1 MLNKI
6 DNKIQKLTYYSLV
19 ICLLIFPIGTFIRY
33 ISLYFGF
40 NNIYLSI
47 NLLKCYWFILPI
59 QAFIYLFCLKNRM
72 IKINYF
78 DYIIYLL
85 IIVGAISSIFAINYN
100 ISIFGYVKRYEGLIV
115 ILSYYLLFLN
125 SRVLDKKLINKLL
138 NILIYVGI
146 FNCLYAILQVIFN
159 APFVMKFKWCWMASG
174 LNYNPNFF
182 GSFMCTI
189 GLISICMYLF
199 NDRRKIFYFISS
211 IIMMIG
217 LVLAQS
223 TGPMIGYFFGIFI
236 LLIVLFKRKIKIWK
250 DVFKIGFSLF
260 ITFLICVYGTDYLFN
275 NIYKYEDTDSY
286 TIKGD
291 IDKIV
296 IYGCDLV
303 NLNCDFIKERTHL
316 SNVDNITLDNISSN
330 RFTIWK
336 DSLPIIKDNW
346 LVGVGLDNFG
356 IAYEK
361 YYNDKTTDKVHNV
374 YLQILVTNGIIGFIP
389 YMIWLVMVLYCG
401 YKNHSNNIII
411 LLIPFI
417 GYAFQAIFNISVVD
431 VAPIFYI
438 LGGMIVGFKEE

>member
-1 MLNKI
+1 MEQKI
-6 DNKIQKLTYYSLV
+6 CKVNYYSLLV
-19 ICLLIFPIGTFIRY
+19 CILVLPLGMLIKYTSLYFNLNSIYLNINLLRLYWFIFPIQG
-33 ISLYFGF
+33 
-40 NNIYLSI
+40 
-47 NLLKCYWFILPI
+47 
-59 QAFIYLFCLKNRM
+59 FIYIYCLYKRV
-72 IKINYF
+72 IKPNYW
-78 DYIIYLL
+78 DCIMYSL
-85 IIVGAISSIFAINYN
+85 ILVGIISSLFAMSYYT
-100 ISIFGYVKRYEGLIV
+100 SIFGYVKRYEGLIA

-125 SRVLDKKLINKLL
+125 SRMLDKKSINKLL

-146 FNCLYAILQVIFN
+146 FNCLYAILQVIFK
-159 APFVMKFKWCWMASG
+159 APFVMKFKWFWMASG
-174 LNYNPNFF
+174 LNINPNFF

-199 NDRRKIFYFISS
+199 NDRRKFFYLIAS

-250 DVFKIGFSLF
+250 DVFKIGVALF

-303 NLNCDFIKERTHL
+303 NLDCDFTKGNTHL
-316 SNVDNITLDNISSN
+316 SNVDNITVDNIASN

-356 IAYEK
+356 LAYEK
-361 YYNDKTTDKVHNV
+361 YYGDKTTDKVHNV

-389 YMIWLVMVLYCG
+389 YMIWLIMIFIYG
-401 YKNHSNNIII
+401 FKIKNDEMLI